1 MCIRDSLNAIGQR
14 QLAARREA
22 IARLKTVPDVEQ
34 RKKLVREKI
43 VQLVGGLPEYRGPLN
58 VKTFGAL
65 DREGYRIEKIV
76 YESLPGFYVTANVY
90 VPTRG
95 AGPFPAVLLPVGH

>member
-1 MCIRDSLNAIGQR
+1 M
-14 QLAARREA
+14 
-22 IARLKTVPDVEQ
+22 
-34 RKKLVREKI
+34 
-43 VQLVGGLPEYRGPLN
+43 QLVGGRG
-58 VKTFGAL
+58 VRGRERQDIRRF

-95 AGPFPAVLLPVGH
+95 AGRFRRAAAGGTQREWQGRGGRWPWGSCSKASSRA